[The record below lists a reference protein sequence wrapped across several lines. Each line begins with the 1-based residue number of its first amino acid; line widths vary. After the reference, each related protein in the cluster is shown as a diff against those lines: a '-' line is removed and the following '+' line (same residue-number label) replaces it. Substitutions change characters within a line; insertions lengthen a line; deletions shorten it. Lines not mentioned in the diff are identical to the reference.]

1 MTRLYYVVFVSCLGL
16 AEAQFQGFEAPVFT
30 GSNFGFKQT
39 KSGNPGDPSG
49 DQTKDD
55 NAKAIN
61 AATEAIEAKVKAEL
75 KETRGTVQQLKDRFE
90 QQDKEA
96 ITIKGKV
103 QEVNGKVQ
111 EVNEKVKSLTENLQ
125 SVAKESEER
134 NKAVQKKMKEQC
146 LVTAQLQAVLG
157 NTATGKPT
165 FTSATSSS
173 TKAGA
178 VATRAID
185 GNTNPMFLGGS
196 CTHTS
201 SRDSHPW
208 WLGHLSAKIEV
219 HNITLTNRRD
229 CCANRLKNVIIEG
242 FEEDPTNNPEA
253 QPHLCKKHPDQ
264 VQATETIQCDSPIAA
279 HFIRISL
286 GYKGYLTLCEVNVGG
301 VTLERK
307 GFALQ
312 SSVVSPSTNAKMATD
327 DDVST
332 CSVTGSETG
341 DAPWWQMDLNGAVT
355 VLSVEITNRNDDKYT
370 WLSNIQIDLYDQL
383 PSSCSGDTEVTRHKC
398 TFREEQVGR
407 GETVTLTCDTPMT
420 GRYLRITKMVKLPS
434 EAFSL
439 CEVTVN
445 TLPSA

>member
-1 MTRLYYVVFVSCLGL
+1 MAV
-16 AEAQFQGFEAPVFT
+16 AQFPGFGAPVLST
-30 GSNFGFKQT
+30 SNLGFKQT
-39 KSGNPGDPSG
+39 KSGAPSG
-49 DQTKDD
+49 DLTKNDI
-55 NAKAIN
+55 AKAIT
-61 AATEAIEAKVKAEL
+61 AATEAIEAQIQAEL
-75 KETRGTVQQLKDRFE
+75 KETRGKVQQLKGSFE
-90 QQDKEA
+90 QEA
-96 ITIKGKV
+96 TTIKEGM
-103 QEVNGKVQ
+103 QEVKKN
-111 EVNEKVKSLTENLQ
+111 VKSLTENLQ
-125 SVAKESEER
+125 RVAKESEER
-134 NKAVQKKMKEQC
+134 NKVVQKKMKEQC
-146 LVTAQLQAVLG
+146 LVIDQLQVVS

-173 TKAGA
+173 TIKGG

-185 GNTNPMFLGGS
+185 GNTNAKYSGGS

-201 SRDSHPW
+201 PKDSHPW

-264 VQATETIQCDSPIAA
+264 VQKTETIKCDSPVVAYY
-279 HFIRISL
+279 IRISL
-286 GYKGYLTLCEVNVGG
+286 GYKERLTLCEVNVGG